1 MNISIHQN
9 LMHYQTC
16 VIMITISKCDV
27 IQHYY
32 NTGDTDCVTRF
43 RNGVCFK
50 EIQDFYIAFDLLECM
65 TQMICKKI
73 SKCCD
78 YLYRKIIHIRKLLTS
93 R

>member
-1 MNISIHQN
+1 MIRYMNISIHQN

-43 RNGVCFK
+43 RNGVCLK

-65 TQMICKKI
+65 TQMICKK
-73 SKCCD
+73 K
-78 YLYRKIIHIRKLLTS
+78 YLNVVIICTEKSYI
-93 R
+93 